1 MRVAVVNLDAVAS
14 YLLHDKHKARE
25 AIQLVMGGLED
36 TMSFR
41 NYFLILLRF
50 VTFHLDSEDSEAE
63 ARRLVSH
70 QRLVRL
76 VEGLRA
82 QDDLDAH
89 MARTLL
95 RGLNGAEEGM
105 VTDVTDVLQAVVNA
119 YADEN
124 LERYSSSSVE
134 ACTNL

>member
-1 MRVAVVNLDAVAS
+1 MAS
-14 YLLHDKHKARE
+14 YLLQDKHKARE
-25 AIQLVMGGLED
+25 AIQLVVGGLED

-89 MARTLL
+89 MARTVL
-95 RGLNGAEEGM
+95 RGLKGAEEG
-105 VTDVTDVLQAVVNA
+105 TVTDVLQAVVNA

-124 LERYSSSSVE
+124 LERYSSRSVE